1 VIGNNIRQS
10 AGYSAFIPAK
20 FPPDFIIPTDRQT
33 IELHYWAAHYLA
45 KLDGITQLLPDLD
58 FFIFMYVRKEAAL
71 SSNIEGTKATMT
83 DSIEADAKLT
93 YGLPEDVTK
102 IQHYIT
108 AMNFGLK
115 RVESLPMSLR
125 FIREVHTVLLADPG
139 DRKNTPGEFRKSQN
153 WIGGAT
159 LQTAKFVPPPVSQMY
174 KSLDDFE
181 KFLWKKDCF
190 TPVIKT
196 ALAHAQFE
204 TIHPFLDGNGRT
216 GRLLTTFYLCKEGV
230 LERPVL
236 YLSAYL
242 KKHREL
248 YFDLLHNYHAK
259 SEIVPWL
266 HFFLEGVAEVAKDAI
281 NTSKKINNL
290 REKDIEKIH
299 TLGQSS
305 QIGLKVLKNLF
316 KLPIIDVNQMCEW
329 TGYTRQGAYKVI
341 DKLLGLGLL
350 EQKGEHKGYG
360 RKFVYK
366 NYLDIFA
373 DYKNS

>member
-1 VIGNNIRQS
+1 MIGQNIKQP
-10 AGYSAFIPAK
+10 AGYYAFIPDK
-20 FPPDFIIPTDRQT
+20 FPPDFSVPTDEKT
-33 IELHYWAAHYLA
+33 TELHYWAAHYLA

-102 IQHYIT
+102 IQHYIS
-108 AMNFGLK
+108 AMNYGLK
-115 RVESLPMSLR
+115 RVESLPLSLR
-125 FIREVHTVLLADPG
+125 FIREVHIILLADPD

-159 LQTAKFVPPPVSQMY
+159 LQTAKFVPPPVEQMY
-174 KSLDDFE
+174 RALDDFE
-181 KFLWKKDCF
+181 KFLWRKDSY
-190 TPVIKT
+190 TPLIKT

-248 YFDLLHNYHAK
+248 YFDLLHNYHTK
-259 SEIVPWL
+259 NEIVPWL
-266 HFFLEGVAEVAKDAI
+266 HFFLEGIIEVSKDAI
-281 NTSKKINNL
+281 SSSKKINFL
-290 REKDIEKIH
+290 REKDIEKIQ

-305 QIGLKVLKNLF
+305 QIGLKLLKNLY
-316 KLPIIDVNQMCEW
+316 KLPIIDVNQISEW
-329 TGYTRQGAYKVI
+329 TNYTRQGSYKI
-341 DKLLGLGLL
+341 INKLLNLGLL
-350 EQKGEHKGYG
+350 EQRDETKEYG

-366 NYLDIFA
+366 NYLDIFTE
-373 DYKNS
+373 N